1 MNGEEENTVSTKIS
15 NVSDMVLDAFVDK
28 LTSEEEYSEV
38 AERLKNVIFNENIS
52 EESLR
57 NALFDEAE

>member
-38 AERLKNVIFNENIS
+38 AERLKNVIFKDNIS
-52 EESLR
+52 EKSLR

>member
-1 MNGEEENTVSTKIS
+1 MNGEEESAVSTKIS
-15 NVSDMVLDAFVDK
+15 NVSDMVLEAFVDK

-57 NALFDEAE
+57 NALFDETE

>member
-28 LTSEEEYSEV
+28 LTSEEGYSEV
-38 AERLKNVIFNENIS
+38 AERLKSVIFNENIS

>member
-1 MNGEEENTVSTKIS
+1 MNGEEESAVS
-15 NVSDMVLDAFVDK
+15 NVSDMVLEAFVDK

-57 NALFDEAE
+57 NALFDETE